1 MIFYIKLKWKF
12 ATLNQIDM
20 VFHFWLICSPIS
32 SRIMTNKFYVV
43 QKRFSVLKVLD
54 KTRLTVVFFSLHY
67 SRSNY
72 SKMYSIPICYV
83 NVTVTHN
90 VMPNCKYYLKT
101 AGGIT
106 ACCHP
111 TCNLWNSC
119 RIYVCEFSPQSM
131 SRCLEIKENWI
142 KQKHKNEQ
150 AEKSKPHWDFV
161 QANSQSRKRGK
172 KKICVQEN
180 QEWLWVCKLVCTEQN
195 EISSTAIS

>member
-1 MIFYIKLKWKF
+1 
-12 ATLNQIDM
+12 
-20 VFHFWLICSPIS
+20 
-32 SRIMTNKFYVV
+32 
-43 QKRFSVLKVLD
+43 
-54 KTRLTVVFFSLHY
+54 
-67 SRSNY
+67 
-72 SKMYSIPICYV
+72 MYSIPICYV

-172 KKICVQEN
+172 KKCVQEN

-195 EISSTAIS
+195 EISPTAIS